1 MEKDLLIF
9 DRFFRAYATTQ
20 YSKILQKVGD
30 DFWENGDE
38 DTARDALSEMIFT
51 EGVFPSTAFFNLLK
65 NKEGWERNPAL
76 EQELETEQAGIDQLE
91 DERQSL

>member
-9 DRFFRAYATTQ
+9 DRFFRAYASTQ
-20 YSKILQKVGD
+20 YAKILKEVGE
-30 DFWENGDE
+30 DFWENGDT

-51 EGVFPSTAFFNLLK
+51 EGVFPSSAFFALLK
-65 NKEGWERNPAL
+65 NKEDWRRNPAL
-76 EQELETEQAGIDQLE
+76 EQEEETEQAGIDQLE